1 MSFIICFSDYENTD
15 SGMINN
21 DDINDLLDIVDNN
34 EYDDL
39 VDTDS
44 EQQNEYC
51 EAVLLNIESQ
61 CVGDISIFTGKLD
74 NWIILQIC
82 FT

>member
-15 SGMINN
+15 LGKINN

-39 VDTDS
+39 VETDL

-74 NWIILQIC
+74 NWIILQA
-82 FT
+82 